1 MTDLPD
7 PLVPSDVDLRG
18 MPYMPLDVVRLFD
31 SDFYA
36 LSNGAEFKAGLSL
49 WCKAFLQVPAGSLP
63 NDERLLAH
71 LSGAGAAWPKVRDMA
86 LHGWVKCNDGR
97 LYHRTVAEK
106 ALDAWKAR
114 TDRRA
119 RTEAAR
125 KARQSSRADSDTNPP
140 PPATTSVTENA
151 TDDVTNVV
159 TLAVTGSKGTEGKGR
174 EGKIRKEEEDS
185 VLRTGADAPLADA
198 RSQLWSEGLAT
209 YRRLT
214 GKGDGPSRSA
224 LGRLCKSTRDDCAT
238 VLAALREADDLR
250 PLDPMAWLTRRCS
263 LANPEFR
270 NGFLGLI
277 ASEGMEMPARPASN
291 PVTAFLEASDVTTH

>member
-1 MTDLPD
+1 MSGNHHQWMKFWPADWQNDAALATCSIAARGLWIGMICVMHNAEPYGHLTVNGK
-7 PLVPSDVDLRG
+7 PATTRHIAAIARVP
-18 MPYMPLDVVRLFD
+18 
-31 SDFYA
+31 
-36 LSNGAEFKAGLSL
+36 
-49 WCKAFLQVPAGSLP
+49 
-63 NDERLLAH
+63 
-71 LSGAGAAWPKVRDMA
+71 
-86 LHGWVKCNDGR
+86 
-97 LYHRTVAEK
+97 EK
-106 ALDAWKAR
+106 
-114 TDRRA
+114 
-119 RTEAAR
+119 EAAR
-125 KARQSSRADSDTNPP
+125 LIAELEDAGVFSRSEGGTIYSRRMVRDAEQSEA
-140 PPATTSVTENA
+140 
-151 TDDVTNVV
+151 
-159 TLAVTGSKGTEGKGR
+159 GR
-174 EGKIRKEEEDS
+174 EAVSKRWGKSKAAKVTTETPPEANSPPNRVPDRDATSTPNTLEAEADTEAEKKEDS
-185 VLRTGADAPLADA
+185 VLRTGADAPPADA

-224 LGRLCKSTRDDCAT
+224 LGRLCKTTRDDCAT

>member
-140 PPATTSVTENA
+140 PSVTTSVTENA

-159 TLAVTGSKGTEGKGR
+159 TLAVTSSKGTEGKGR
-174 EGKIRKEEEDS
+174 EGKIRKKEPPIPPASGGLACDADPDFEAFWQRYPRRDS
-185 VLRTGADAPLADA
+185 KGHARKAWATAVRKAPPDDILAGLDRYRFSETPRFQPLPATWLNGERWLSESGDDGFDPVLRAVGLTPEDFEQPLFPP
-198 RSQLWSEGLAT
+198 G
-209 YRRLT
+209 
-214 GKGDGPSRSA
+214 
-224 LGRLCKSTRDDCAT
+224 
-238 VLAALREADDLR
+238 
-250 PLDPMAWLTRRCS
+250 S
-263 LANPEFR
+263 L
-270 NGFLGLI
+270 LQ
-277 ASEGMEMPARPASN
+277 
-291 PVTAFLEASDVTTH
+291 

>member
-71 LSGAGAAWPKVRDMA
+71 LSGAGASWAKVRDMA

-140 PPATTSVTENA
+140 PSVTTSVTENA

-159 TLAVTGSKGTEGKGR
+159 TLAVTSSKGTEGKGR
-174 EGKIRKEEEDS
+174 EGKIRKKEPPKPPANGGLACEAEFEAFWQRYPRRDS
-185 VLRTGADAPLADA
+185 KGHARKAWAAAVRKAPPDDILAGLDRYQFSETPRFQPLPATWLNGERWLSDSGDDGFDPVLRAVGLTPEDFDQPLF
-198 RSQLWSEGLAT
+198 
-209 YRRLT
+209 
-214 GKGDGPSRSA
+214 PP
-224 LGRLCKSTRDDCAT
+224 GRL
-238 VLAALREADDLR
+238 LQ
-250 PLDPMAWLTRRCS
+250 
-263 LANPEFR
+263 
-270 NGFLGLI
+270 
-277 ASEGMEMPARPASN
+277 
-291 PVTAFLEASDVTTH
+291 